1 MEMRQIRG
9 LEIAR
14 QKQVKPTENG
24 WFVKSQSG
32 AGSYRVDELF
42 NCNCPDSQKRQATCK
57 HAFAVRYFLQ
67 VEKETA
73 TGVQVEKV
81 RITYKQAW
89 KAYDAAQTQEI
100 KLFDELLKD
109 LVQGIDEPAQ
119 AFGRP
124 RLSLRETAFCSI
136 QKVYSQLS
144 CRRAVSLFGNAV
156 ERQQITHKPHFSA
169 TSRLLNR
176 PEITPILHELIR
188 VTAAPLIGVETDFAV
203 DSSGFRTT
211 CFGAY
216 AEQKYALN
224 RDHKFIKAHA
234 IVGVKTNI
242 ITGVEV
248 LEGNSAD
255 CPQLPVLVEKT
266 ANGGFTV
273 KELSA
278 DKAYNSADN
287 YNAVAAIGGQAY
299 IPFKENATGQSHG
312 LKYRLWRK
320 AFHYFQLNSQEF
332 YEHYHKRSNIETTFG
347 AVKKKFGDTLKSK
360 NPKAQENELLCK
372 LIAYNITVLIHEMHE
387 LGIKPDFSSQS
398 PAGVANVA

>member
-1 MEMRQIRG
+1 MNNRKQRG

-14 QKQVKPTENG
+14 QKQVRPTKNG
-24 WFVKSQSG
+24 WYVKSQSAEG
-32 AGSYRVDELF
+32 EYRVNEYFL
-42 NCNCPDSQKRQATCK
+42 CNCPDSELKKTTCK
-57 HAFAVRYFLQ
+57 HAYAVRYFLQ
-67 VEKETA
+67 VEKETE

-81 RITYKQAW
+81 RLTYKQAW
-89 KAYDAAQTQEI
+89 KAYDAAQTGEI

-109 LVQGIDEPAQ
+109 LVAGIDEPAQ
-119 AFGRP
+119 TFGRP

-156 ERQQITHKPHFSA
+156 ERDQIKHKPHFTA

-176 PEITPILHELIR
+176 ADITPILQELIS
-188 VTAAPLIGVETDFAV
+188 VTAAPLKGVETDFAV

-216 AEQKYALN
+216 AEQKYSLK
-224 RDHKFIKAHA
+224 RDHKFLKAHA
-234 IVGVKTNI
+234 MVGVKTNI

-255 CPQLPVLVEKT
+255 APQLPVLVEKT

-273 KELSA
+273 RELSA
-278 DKAYNSADN
+278 DKAYSSRDN
-287 YNAVAAIGGQAY
+287 FEAVDAVGGTAY
-299 IPFKENATGQSHG
+299 IPFKSNATGKSRG
-312 LKYRLWRK
+312 SSLWRK
-320 AFHYFQLNSQEF
+320 AFHYFQMNQEEF
-332 YEHYHKRSNIETTFG
+332 LQHYHKRSNVESVFG
-347 AVKKKFGDTLKSK
+347 AVKKKFGETLKSK
-360 NPKAQENELLCK
+360 NPAAQKNELLCK

-387 LGIKPDFSSQS
+387 LGIQPDFSSQS
-398 PAGVANVA
+398 QGGVAKV